1 MLSNKGKEI
10 LSIWRS
16 GWLSMLLWIVVHR
29 DSKPGQH
36 RICRGTK
43 RNFKSPFEEIKCS
56 TFNIILQINPFC
68 GKRIWFYRLTPFQN
82 SQSHSRKWQQVMN
95 IKLSQMSQLSKSH
108 KCHNCH
114 KYHNYQR
121 VTNITNVAN
130 IKKQCIIL
138 VDHSLFLV
146 SLLWHL
152 LTGPPMTYYDLVLLT
167 HWILF
172 VGQNSY
178 YYEI

>member
-1 MLSNKGKEI
+1 MLSNKEKEI
-10 LSIWRS
+10 DSIWRS

-43 RNFKSPFEEIKCS
+43 RNFKSHFEEIKCS
-56 TFNIILQINPFC
+56 ISFTDFV
-68 GKRIWFYRLTPFQN
+68 GKEYGFTDWL
-82 SQSHSRKWQQVMN
+82 
-95 IKLSQMSQLSKSH
+95 LSKTVSLTVGNDNKSWILNCH
-108 KCHNCH
+108 KCHN
-114 KYHNYQR
+114 YQR
-121 VTNITNVAN
+121 VTNVTTVTNITNVAN

-152 LTGPPMTYYDLVLLT
+152 LTGPPMTYYYDIVLLT

-178 YYEI
+178 YYKI